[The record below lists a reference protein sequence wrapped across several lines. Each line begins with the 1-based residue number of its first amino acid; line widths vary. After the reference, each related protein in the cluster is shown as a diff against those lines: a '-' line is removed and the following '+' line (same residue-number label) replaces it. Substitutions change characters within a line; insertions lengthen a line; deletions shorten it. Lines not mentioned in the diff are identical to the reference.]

1 MKNKTIYL
9 FFIALSI
16 SAKLFGEVVNS
27 AVLNEIESSD
37 TAQLIEI
44 SSVEEFKN
52 AMEQYAAIDC
62 DIKLLSD
69 LDFTNSDYVQC
80 NFYGKLD
87 GNNKTI
93 TGLKCAL
100 FVDLYGEVKNL
111 RFANIKSTT
120 KRASFALIAECMRGA
135 IIQNC
140 EIENVVCS
148 YAASN
153 ARIAGFAAEATTNSE
168 GVVSRI
174 YDCTVKN
181 SSFEFT
187 GGSANFIGG
196 IVAIAKHATIK
207 NCAFIGLEGDDISL
221 GNQASFVGGIVGGVA
236 GSVNANVTITSSLAR
251 GNISA
256 SCNNITAGVGG
267 IVGRVDAGAIV
278 DLQNVTNYAKVEF
291 SDDGTGVGGIIG
303 RAVKCNVSI
312 KGAKNYG
319 EIFLKGKEESPHQ
332 SGNSIYGCGAGGII
346 GGFWISS
353 GPSYNV
359 AIENSAN
366 YGTISAGYLRHAGGI
381 IGHACTASSQLIGVT
396 ISNAVNHGAVSAH
409 NNAGGLIGFLYKPKT
424 TTAIVNS
431 GNTANVTA
439 TTGYAGGMIG
449 ALEFA
454 GYNNYKDFEMTGI
467 ANILNSGAIIAES
480 AKAGELVGC
489 METPENNAY
498 IIKIESPIYL
508 AHENLEIVAKI
519 TGKEASAINAI
530 NSYPIRDS
538 ASLIRSA
545 VKRLNVYATANML
558 PHWVR
563 EKDYPEL
570 SLFSN
575 GRVVGTFI
583 AVQ

>member
-9 FFIALSI
+9 FCIALSI

-27 AVLNEIESSD
+27 AALNEIESSD

-120 KRASFALIAECMRGA
+120 KRTSFALIAECMRGA

-148 YAASN
+148 YAATN

-181 SSFEFT
+181 SSFKFT
-187 GGSANFIGG
+187 GGTGNSIGG
-196 IVAIAKHATIK
+196 IVAVANHATIK

-221 GNQASFVGGIVGGVA
+221 GDQASFVGGIVG
-236 GSVNANVTITSSLAR
+236 SVNANNANVTITSSLAR
-251 GNISA
+251 GNIRA
-256 SCNNITAGVGG
+256 SCKNLNAGVGG
-267 IVGRVDAGAIV
+267 IVGR
-278 DLQNVTNYAKVEF
+278 
-291 SDDGTGVGGIIG
+291 TGVGGIIG
-303 RAVKCNVSI
+303 RAVKCKVSI

-319 EIFLKGKEESPHQ
+319 EIFLKGKEESPCTD
-332 SGNSIYGCGAGGII
+332 NSIYGCGAGGIT

-353 GPSYNV
+353 ESHCYV

-381 IGHACTASSQLIGVT
+381 IGHACSASSGLIGVA

-409 NNAGGLIGFLYKPKT
+409 NNAGGLIGFLVKPKT

-449 ALEFA
+449 ALELA
-454 GYNNYKDFEMTGI
+454 GQNNNKVFEMTGI

-489 METPENNAY
+489 MVTPEKNAY
-498 IIKIESPIYL
+498 KIKIESLIYL

-519 TGKEASAINAI
+519 TGKEGSAINAI
-530 NSYPIRDS
+530 NSYPILDS

-575 GRVVGTFI
+575 GRVVGTLI
-583 AVQ
+583 SVQ

>member
-1 MKNKTIYL
+1 M
-9 FFIALSI
+9 
-16 SAKLFGEVVNS
+16 FGEAVNS
-27 AVLNEIESSD
+27 AALNEIESSD

-120 KRASFALIAECMRGA
+120 KRTSFALIAECMRGA

-148 YAASN
+148 YAATN

-181 SSFEFT
+181 SSFKFT
-187 GGSANFIGG
+187 GGTGNSIGG
-196 IVAIAKHATIK
+196 IVAVANHATIK

-221 GNQASFVGGIVGGVA
+221 GDQASFVGGIVG
-236 GSVNANVTITSSLAR
+236 SVNANNANVTITSSLAR
-251 GNISA
+251 GNIRA
-256 SCNNITAGVGG
+256 SCKNLNAGVGG
-267 IVGRVDAGAIV
+267 IVGRAGGGAIV

-291 SDDGTGVGGIIG
+291 SNDGTGVGGIIG
-303 RAVKCNVSI
+303 RAVKCKVSI

-319 EIFLKGKEESPHQ
+319 EIFLKGKEES
-332 SGNSIYGCGAGGII
+332 SCTDNSIYGCGAGGIT

-353 GPSYNV
+353 ESHCYV

-366 YGTISAGYLRHAGGI
+366 YGTVSAGYLRHAGGI
-381 IGHACTASSQLIGVT
+381 IGHACSASSGLIGVA

-409 NNAGGLIGFLYKPKT
+409 NNAGGLIGFLVKPKT

-449 ALEFA
+449 ALELA
-454 GYNNYKDFEMTGI
+454 GQNNDKDFEMTGI

-489 METPENNAY
+489 MVTPEKNAY
-498 IIKIESPIYL
+498 KIKIESPIYL

-519 TGKEASAINAI
+519 TGKEGSVINAI
-530 NSYPIRDS
+530 NSYPILDS

-575 GRVVGTFI
+575 GRVVGTLI
-583 AVQ
+583 SVQ